1 MPAIRYRPEIKDSV
15 GPIGRLNNL
24 FNVLDET
31 SETFSE
37 AAEKLDDASLA
48 EMCEAYAKQYSEF
61 GASVANM
68 IVELSSE
75 PEEEVLRE
83 FGSDI
88 KRAWMDL
95 RAALAGS
102 EAAAILESL
111 EEANEEVVEAY
122 DILFEFEADLSSGMR
137 SELHEQY
144 EAVTAAQERL
154 EELEDAF
161 D

>member
-1 MPAIRYRPEIKDSV
+1 MPVVRYRPDLKGSMSTV
-15 GPIGRLNNL
+15 GRLNNL
-24 FNVLDET
+24 FNVLHET

-37 AAEKLDDASLA
+37 AAETLDDASLA
-48 EMCEAYAKQYSEF
+48 EMCEGYAERYAGF
-61 GASVANM
+61 GASAANM

-102 EAAAILESL
+102 KAAAILNSL
-111 EEANEEVVEAY
+111 EKANEEVIETY
-122 DILFEFEADLSSGMR
+122 DILSGADLSSGMR
-137 SELHEQY
+137 SELEQQY
-144 EAVTAAQERL
+144 EVVTAAQDRL
-154 EELEDAF
+154 EELEDTF

>member
-1 MPAIRYRPEIKDSV
+1 MGA
-15 GPIGRLNNL
+15 IGRLNNL

-31 SETFSE
+31 SKTFSE
-37 AAEKLDDASLA
+37 AAETLDDASLA
-48 EMCEAYAKQYSEF
+48 EMCKTYARQYAKF
-61 GASVANM
+61 GASAANM

-102 EAAAILESL
+102 NAATILESL

-122 DILFEFEADLSSGMR
+122 DTLFESDLSSGMR
-137 SELHEQY
+137 SELQEHY
-144 EAVTAAQERL
+144 EAVTAAQDRL
-154 EELEDAF
+154 EELEDSF